1 MADPFSLNQTLGEE
15 IENFVQRCY
24 PGYFNSW
31 NFFVAWVNF
40 LINYNILTAI
50 SQPWTA
56 VVRGR
61 CDSLHSHGFYF
72 FKTSS
77 TLLHNFLFTSVLL
90 SINKRDCS
98 DHCNLPI
105 GWRQEK
111 VYFGELR
118 NCLPA
123 SMSHY
128 RTPGHSSRRG
138 LYWSVR
144 LMAYFR
150 ATSGY
155 TNYLVWKACW
165 RSFGDERLVS
175 QNISFPLMSS
185 TKLWD
190 PRSQGTPP
198 KYKRKLGWYAQS

>member
-144 LMAYFR
+144 LMGLLQGYFR
-150 ATSGY
+150 LHQLYGLKGMLKKLFFS
-155 TNYLVWKACW
+155 
-165 RSFGDERLVS
+165 
-175 QNISFPLMSS
+175 PLMSS

-190 PRSQGTPP
+190 PRSQGIPP